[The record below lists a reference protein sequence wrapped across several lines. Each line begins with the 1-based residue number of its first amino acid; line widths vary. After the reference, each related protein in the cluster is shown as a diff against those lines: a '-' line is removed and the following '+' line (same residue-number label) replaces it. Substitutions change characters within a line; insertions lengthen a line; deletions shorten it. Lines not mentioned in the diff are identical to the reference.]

1 MKPPRFEY
9 ACPSTLDEVL
19 DLIATDNAKLLAGGQ
34 TLVPILNF
42 RLAAPALVIDI
53 NRVAGL
59 DTVQASDTG
68 LHIGAM
74 VRWHTIERSSVVAAA
89 NPLLREAVGHIAHYQ
104 IRNRGTVG
112 GSCAHADPAAEF
124 PAVSVLCEAEF
135 VVRRRGGSRT
145 LPADQFFLGPLT
157 TALQPDE
164 ILTAIRFPPWPATR
178 RAAFDEIAPRRGDF
192 AIAGTAVFVDC
203 DAAGICRKA
212 GIVVFGATD
221 RPQRIPRAE
230 AFLAGRRI
238 GVDTLADAAHIATA
252 KLETRSDLHASSD
265 YKRDVTRVLIER
277 TLMRVAFEEARP

>member
-42 RLAAPALVIDI
+42 RLAAPTLVVDI

-112 GSCAHADPAAEF
+112 GSCAHADPAVAN
-124 PAVSVLCEAEF
+124 L
-135 VVRRRGGSRT
+135 VVVDLRHLREVEESGST
-145 LPADQFFLGPLT
+145 LPG
-157 TALQPDE
+157 ALHISPHELDH
-164 ILTAIRFPPWPATR
+164 RHG
-178 RAAFDEIAPRRGDF
+178 EIARG
-192 AIAGTAVFVDC
+192 
-203 DAAGICRKA
+203 RE
-212 GIVVFGATD
+212 VVLFC
-221 RPQRIPRAE
+221 
-230 AFLAGRRI
+230 
-238 GVDTLADAAHIATA
+238 
-252 KLETRSDLHASSD
+252 S
-265 YKRDVTRVLIER
+265 
-277 TLMRVAFEEARP
+277 